1 MEPWRKRG
9 FVPDS
14 DEDDGFDSLGTSNSA
29 IDDNAS
35 DNVDLEYISLPTAM
49 SNTEQPADAEPSRT
63 QDVKEPSVGH
73 NESELAKGSQE
84 LVDTVS
90 TPLIKNASF
99 RKQDSDP
106 TSAAKDSLTVAS
118 AEEHLAKLR
127 RQTPKMSE
135 KRSSAKK
142 TPIRDV
148 NKPLNVPSFLDE
160 NIWDISSSP
169 VQLRCD
175 RKTKFQQ
182 PNLTASISGAG
193 RDSHLAKRS
202 HTAGGHLSSD
212 IGSSRSSSPDEL
224 AFILPPL
231 PKTALVGKN
240 PNNVQSEDTGLQAE
254 SDDDSPLSSPPS
266 SLHSPTPDAAESGM
280 EAASVARQPEN
291 SAPTVSDFDIPQD
304 LLTEPAQPVRRS
316 FRERNAIQLHP
327 YALEMAKYQMLMQE
341 RGIRPVRMPM
351 LAEKHQRNETADE
364 SQGQDDFDPSTLRS
378 SPPPEEF
385 LPPVRSARRHESG
398 STRQPTRQDDHQH
411 SPPHRTHS
419 AKRRK
424 NSHSGNWHDVRPSR
438 ERHDRPQVVINVDT
452 TPENRH
458 GTSIFD
464 ITSSPPHSRSVS
476 SSKTPRASDAFRLPL
491 EFTPPPT
498 TATGRESNSVT
509 PRIDEPNGKDKGHP
523 DSIIE
528 IHDDSDLQESRQSS
542 MEPEESAED
551 RRIRELQRRTR
562 GVLPASWVRLNI
574 EQSEK
579 QKVSHGNRHGQVRI
593 DGKGIA
599 KKISRKPEQSGRAN
613 ADLSRTLFEFADF
626 DESEDD
632 DQYTTYSTSVTATAE
647 GRPVGSSELENPLD
661 RVGGAM
667 EDNRIDYMLA
677 PLSRKSS
684 GPREKRKSLK
694 RVKSKESSSQTER
707 RLKMARLQR
716 QPRLTDSS
724 YGGCRTKQTS
734 PRSAP
739 RLGILDAPDVVSRPR
754 KEQPQFLRIAA
765 RGARSRQDQGRQS
778 PTRKFVQLSSRL
790 DTADANQSLR
800 DWKRGAIPRAKT
812 TRTPKTRKRLPAN
825 LSSRG
830 RRAAPT
836 VQNPRITNH
845 FSSAAIETISDDD
858 DQAVHA
864 PTATRDPSVP
874 LEVAV
879 LSTSNIAP
887 APPAQ
892 SERRSHQWIVRR
904 NMPITSLR
912 RNEPRPAP
920 TSLAAPNENQSAS
933 RDMFSRSLKVLNRTY
948 RHEHPS
954 RTFKPSLTLNRYIA
968 DKCAAASQALD
979 PSSVIPVDAETRS
992 SESKAQPTRRR
1003 LKKQKPTRI
1012 NLESDEF
1019 VQDQGVVT
1027 TITDDSDSPVIT
1039 HSAPTRTTGFS
1050 MGGMFNWQRS
1060 YSVDFG
1066 IMPIRDGTFF
1076 HESTLIGSGDFSR
1089 SLHITKRDMDKG
1101 AGSTTVVAKDRVL
1114 QWGPWNE
1121 DVSSQ
1126 MGLVFAMILEDV
1138 DKSASSS
1145 AEKTGA
1151 GLMASLHIYR
1161 SIIGYVTEHLSFID
1175 PIDRTNFIARAT
1187 GLIFS
1192 VRDQMAAFIAGS
1204 DYNKTGLVRI
1214 ACYNLLFANQIRQIS
1229 SHSLIGR
1236 AISEDALNLVK
1247 ICAIDTIALIFSETG
1262 ISEIQRLLEENKKPE
1277 QREAGLREKFPAA
1290 EAYLITE
1297 RLFRSS
1303 DALNGILND
1312 LQTDACAKNIAGGDR
1327 DVAHIERE
1335 WRQLFSLLPFNDFD
1349 HHGIARRDTRFRVVR
1364 DNWPMVKKLLSPVLD
1379 NYGANFATQPISY
1392 NTYCR
1397 TLFQRCH
1404 RLINTWGWRE
1414 CRPIL
1419 DTLYDF
1425 FAQNTLYNL
1434 KLEEGRG
1441 SPSFLDELDQK
1452 PSLDV
1457 LPGEPCF
1464 HTLLKIIASGL
1475 RFLSKRYSAKQV
1487 RNFAWRLLPNHGRVY
1502 PKEKP
1507 LRREDLDALRN
1518 HHDLLSTLY
1527 WVIPPGLRF
1536 RVEII
1541 RDLVHPASSHNETC
1555 SINLR
1560 AWTRLVRFKL
1570 STDEDISELD
1580 PFANWHSFFV
1590 TELRQQ
1596 HAHARRDIE
1605 AQSKNGEKVS
1615 RHLIE
1620 STIAQNQRPIESL
1633 LSVAL
1638 NGMQTAVE
1646 RAPSI
1651 EHALRLISKTPFDS
1665 LLGLFNPKLA
1675 RVNVVVSDALQVI
1688 VAYTQKDSVVV
1699 SGAVAHK
1706 AEPAATNMS
1715 IEDDSQEF
1723 DDVDWDESLDH
1734 AMMQP
1739 ELPSESVQH
1748 VEKVLHP
1755 VVSRLLSNCFGE
1767 DHCPDDAILTSV
1779 VDCWTS
1785 VAQIMVF
1792 HKLRQWDNYLDPVSV
1807 ESWASLRET
1816 VQTRRF
1822 TPRFLA
1828 GCTEKDGRILS
1839 DSRVL
1844 VMGMWVTCLVE
1855 RSSMLKFQHC
1865 LTEALLNGSPKDPLL
1880 LNLPFTK
1887 DNKSERYTITLEEL
1901 SQRRISLISSIL
1913 SNMREHV
1920 LSLEAL
1926 DSPDLNVTKQ
1936 DYSEMLKRMMTAMR
1950 SNYQELGNGDVESAQ
1965 GAYVDF
1971 VHRIIRFLQELT
1983 SDIRPVDQF
1992 FTDPAVFPLPSSD
2005 PRYIVAKLK
2014 RYEPKLSSSKE
2025 LQTLTTFIQSIVER
2039 ATMDGQHDH
2048 LVSQLHS
2055 AMKDSYESG
2064 LLNKPTLRAV
2074 LLQCVFPAY
2083 IEPAFSN
2090 STAWLLCLPIIKSI
2104 SLVFK
2109 DLLFNLNM
2117 MDASCVSSVLRI
2129 FEAVFQSTHQALR
2142 PLVHRPTRLKEPIVL
2157 IVLTAFVDM
2166 TSSSLVVVDYIDR
2179 ITGTAE
2185 SIISYIEWFR
2195 DFMLA
2200 VSTLQAES
2208 TFDAAFASLVELSP
2222 LVRSPDG
2229 AANNLPPQQAT
2240 ARRLAFEDHQSC
2252 LRNWSFHDGRYYYTR
2267 PGHDSKLVAMAHEI
2281 APLMENQDATRLEFE
2296 DALLDFVDRVERLSL
2311 LPE

>member
-14 DEDDGFDSLGTSNSA
+14 DEDDGFDSLDTRNSA
-29 IDDNAS
+29 IDDNVS
-35 DNVDLEYISLPTAM
+35 DDVDLEYIPLPAAT

-63 QDVKEPSVGH
+63 QDVKEPSADH
-73 NESELAKGSQE
+73 NERELAKGSQE

-90 TPLIKNASF
+90 TPPIKNALLK
-99 RKQDSDP
+99 KQGSDP
-106 TSAAKDSLTVAS
+106 TSAAKDSPIVAS
-118 AEEHLAKLR
+118 VEEQLAKP
-127 RQTPKMSE
+127 RQTPKTSG

-142 TPIRDV
+142 TPMKDA
-148 NKPLNVPSFLDE
+148 NKPLGVPSFLDE
-160 NIWDISSSP
+160 NIWDIPSSP
-169 VQLRCD
+169 VQLRYD
-175 RKTKFQQ
+175 RKTKSQQ
-182 PNLTASISGAG
+182 PNPTAAIPGPG
-193 RDSHLAKRS
+193 QDSQLAKGS

-224 AFILPPL
+224 AFILPPP
-231 PKTALVGKN
+231 PKTALAGKN
-240 PNNVQSEDTGLQAE
+240 SNNVQREDIGPQAE

-266 SLHSPTPDAAESGM
+266 SLHSPPPDAAENGM
-280 EAASVARQPEN
+280 AAASVAPQPEN

-304 LLTEPAQPVRRS
+304 VLIELAQPVRRS

-327 YALEMAKYQMLMQE
+327 YALEMAKYQKLMQE
-341 RGIRPVRMPM
+341 RGIRPVRMAMP
-351 LAEKHQRNETADE
+351 AERHQQNETTDE

-398 STRQPTRQDDHQH
+398 SIGQPTRQSGHQH
-411 SPPHRTHS
+411 SPLHRTHS
-419 AKRRK
+419 IKRRK
-424 NSHSGNWHDVRPSR
+424 KSYSGTWHDVRPST
-438 ERHDRPQVVINVDT
+438 ESHGRPQVVVNVDT
-452 TPENRH
+452 TPKNRH
-458 GTSIFD
+458 GPSIFD

-476 SSKTPRASDAFRLPL
+476 SSKTPRASDAFRFPL

-498 TATGRESNSVT
+498 TATGGESNSVT
-509 PRIDEPNGKDKGHP
+509 PRVDEPSGKDKGHP

-528 IHDDSDLQESRQSS
+528 IDDDSNSQESRQSS

-562 GVLPASWVRLNI
+562 GVLPASWVRLNV

-579 QKVSHGNRHGQVRI
+579 QKASHGNRHGQMRI

-632 DQYTTYSTSVTATAE
+632 DQSTTYSASVNATVG
-647 GRPVGSSELENPLD
+647 GRPGGSSELENPLN

-684 GPREKRKSLK
+684 GPGEKRKSLK
-694 RVKSKESSSQTER
+694 RVKSKESSGQTER
-707 RLKMARLQR
+707 RLKIARLQR
-716 QPRLTDSS
+716 QSRLTDSS
-724 YGGCRTKQTS
+724 YGGRRTKQTS
-734 PRSAP
+734 SRSAP

-812 TRTPKTRKRLPAN
+812 TRTPKARKRQALAN
-825 LSSRG
+825 LSSKG
-830 RRAAPT
+830 RCVAPT
-836 VQNPRITNH
+836 VRNTRITNH
-845 FSSAAIETISDDD
+845 FSSAAIETISDHD

-874 LEVAV
+874 LEAAV
-879 LSTSNIAP
+879 LPTANIAP

-892 SERRSHQWIVRR
+892 SERRGHQWIVRR

-948 RHEHPS
+948 RHEHSS

-968 DKCAAASQALD
+968 DKSAAASQPLG
-979 PSSVIPVDAETRS
+979 PSSVVPVDAEIKP
-992 SESKAQPTRRR
+992 SESQPQPTRRR
-1003 LKKQKPTRI
+1003 LKKQRPTRI

-1019 VQDQGVVT
+1019 VQGQGVIT
-1027 TITDDSDSPVIT
+1027 TITDDSDSPTIT
-1039 HSAPTRTTGFS
+1039 HSAPARTTAFS
-1050 MGGMFNWQRS
+1050 IGGMFNWQRS

-1089 SLHITKRDMDKG
+1089 SLHITRRDMDKG
-1101 AGSTTVVAKDRVL
+1101 AGSTTIVAKDRVL

-1126 MGLVFAMILEDV
+1126 MGLVFTMILEDV
-1138 DKSASSS
+1138 DKSASSPPEN
-1145 AEKTGA
+1145 AGA
-1151 GLMASLHIYR
+1151 GLMASLHVYR
-1161 SIIGYVTEHLSFID
+1161 SIIAYVTEHLSFID

-1187 GLIFS
+1187 GLVS
-1192 VRDQMAAFIAGS
+1192 SLRDQMAAFIAGS

-1229 SHSLIGR
+1229 SHSLVGR
-1236 AISEDALNLVK
+1236 ALSEDALNLVK
-1247 ICAIDTIALIFSETG
+1247 TCAIDTIALIFSETG

-1277 QREAGLREKFPAA
+1277 QRETGLREKFPAA

-1297 RLFRSS
+1297 TLFRSS
-1303 DALNGILND
+1303 DALNGIFND
-1312 LQTDACAKNIAGGDR
+1312 LQTDACAKNIARGDR
-1327 DVAHIERE
+1327 DVARIERG

-1349 HHGIARRDTRFRVVR
+1349 HHGIARRGTRFKAVR
-1364 DNWPMVKKLLSPVLD
+1364 DNWPLVKKLLSPVLD
-1379 NYGANFATQPISY
+1379 NYGANSATQPISY

-1419 DTLYDF
+1419 DSLYDF

-1475 RFLSKRYSAKQV
+1475 RFLSERYDAKQV

-1502 PKEKP
+1502 PKEKT

-1518 HHDLLSTLY
+1518 HHDLLGTLY

-1555 SINLR
+1555 SINFR

-1590 TELRQQ
+1590 AELRQQ

-1615 RHLIE
+1615 QHLIE

-1675 RVNVVVSDALQVI
+1675 RVNVVVSDALRVI
-1688 VAYTQKDSVVV
+1688 VAYTQKDSVVA

-1706 AEPAATNMS
+1706 AEPAANSMS
-1715 IEDDSQEF
+1715 LEGDSQEF

-1792 HKLRQWDNYLDPVSV
+1792 HKLKQWDNYLDPVSV

-1816 VQTRRF
+1816 VQTRKF

-1828 GCTEKDGRILS
+1828 GCIEKDGRILS

-1844 VMGMWVTCLVE
+1844 VMGMWITCLVE
-1855 RSSMLKFQHC
+1855 RSSMLKFQHR

-1920 LSLEAL
+1920 LSLEAS
-1926 DSPDLNVTKQ
+1926 DSPNLNVAKQ

-1950 SNYQELGNGDVESAQ
+1950 SNYQELGNGDVESVQ

-1983 SDIRPVDQF
+1983 SDIRPVDPF

-2064 LLNKPTLRAV
+2064 LRNKPTLRAV

-2083 IEPAFSN
+2083 IDPAFSN

-2142 PLVHRPTRLKEPIVL
+2142 PLVHRPTRLKDPIVL
-2157 IVLTAFVDM
+2157 IMLTAFVDM
-2166 TSSSLVVVDYIDR
+2166 ISSSLVVVDYIDR
-2179 ITGTAE
+2179 VTDSAE
-2185 SIISYIEWFR
+2185 SILSYIEWFG
-2195 DFMLA
+2195 DFMVA

-2208 TFDAAFASLVELSP
+2208 TFDAAFASLAELSP
-2222 LVRSPDG
+2222 SRRSPDG
-2229 AANNLPPQQAT
+2229 ATDDLPPQQAT
-2240 ARRLAFEDHQSC
+2240 ARRLAFEDHRSC
-2252 LRNWSFHDGRYYYTR
+2252 LRNWSFNDGRYYYTR
-2267 PGHDSKLVAMAHEI
+2267 PGHDSKLVAVAPEI
-2281 APLMENQDATRLEFE
+2281 AALMENQDATRLEFE
-2296 DALLDFVDRVERLSL
+2296 DALLDFADRVERFNL